1 MGRDRDSKQ
10 LLSLLEQ
17 RLEKISLSQEYAYRM
32 MNELANLIR
41 DHGHYEAS
49 LEYYK
54 KALLCMKRRH
64 KNKYV
69 EHWETGKIL
78 INIATTHYNLSNLR
92 EVLKYYS
99 HALDVKKKFGR
110 F

>member
-1 MGRDRDSKQ
+1 
-10 LLSLLEQ
+10 
-17 RLEKISLSQEYAYRM
+17 M

-41 DHGHYEAS
+41 DHGHDQAS

-92 EVLKYYS
+92 EALRYYS
-99 HALDVKKKFGR
+99 HAIEVFDRVKTSR
-110 F
+110 FNEESLIFDCGVE